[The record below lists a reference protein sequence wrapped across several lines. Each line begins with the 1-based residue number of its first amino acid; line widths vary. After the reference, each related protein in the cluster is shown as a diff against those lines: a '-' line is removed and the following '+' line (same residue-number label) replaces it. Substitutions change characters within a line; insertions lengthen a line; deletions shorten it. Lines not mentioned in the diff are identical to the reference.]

1 MKFEWQIIERTE
13 PFRHAPKSI
22 STSASENPMKTK
34 SLTHLLGNAS
44 CILMMS
50 YQAQAIEYW
59 WDSNGAAAG
68 FGNTS
73 GIWGT
78 SAFWND
84 SSAGT
89 NTPTAAVTNSSDTV
103 NFGTATLNYDN
114 ATVAV
119 GVGGVSVNS
128 IAYGAGQTRAI
139 ALGTA
144 GNTLTLAGTTP
155 TITVNNT
162 RFHQAILSPI
172 DGSAG
177 LTKAGAG
184 TLVLRGANVYTGG
197 TTVNAGTLSFGTVAS
212 KSTSGTHTFNAG
224 TTLGL
229 GYDGTASRYTATDIQ
244 NAFAG
249 IFTGNLAGITL
260 DPAVNIAIDTT
271 HAAQTFS
278 ANIGTSPRGLV
289 KIANGSNLTVTGANQ
304 YSGRTVVSGGSTLI
318 VNSLGNIAD
327 SSSNIGTN
335 STIDMLDASR
345 IDISSNSSSDKHFN
359 LLGGAIIFPGAIAF
373 THVGNISTASAGS
386 KTVTLAT
393 NDTSLINVKDFQG
406 VISNGSGT
414 IAVNK
419 SNSGNIWLSG
429 NNSYTGA
436 TSVGGGLLI
445 IGHANALGST
455 TSGTSVSNG
464 ATLGLRGGITT
475 AAESLTLNP
484 GASGAAMLS
493 NFSGNNTWSG
503 NIAAS
508 GGAGTNTRIAS
519 EAGTLN
525 LGGAVAISGTTHQL
539 VLQGD
544 GNIEITGQ
552 ITGTSFISSATNG
565 TGVRR
570 LSNDTNSFTGQVRVN
585 GGILEFTSISNLSS
599 ACSLGA
605 PSTVADGTINL
616 GFDATAAT
624 LRYVGTAVGGHTSE
638 RVIHLAGTTGT
649 YTIEA
654 NGTGPITLTSNFTAA
669 SGSKTLVLSGTNPGS
684 NSIAAIPN
692 GASGTVALTK
702 SGAGTWILVGANT
715 YTGATTISAGTLA
728 LGSNHVLPDASAVT
742 IGAGSLDVA
751 DFTDTTGTLDVTG
764 AATIDLGTGTIAFAD
779 SSAVDWT
786 GGTLNIIGTLG
797 ATSLRFGNTSNS
809 LTPAQ
814 LGLISVNGSGLG
826 TYTLN
831 ASGYLVAGA
840 SSAYETWKAANAPGS
855 HPADDTDGDGVSN
868 AVEFV
873 LGGTSAT
880 KDLDKLPAVSITDGN
895 LTFTFKRDVDSIDPA
910 TALFIETS
918 TDLATWNTSPSPY
931 TVPDGAVANNPGVT
945 VIEDTP
951 AGFDTVTLSVP
962 QGLNAK
968 KFARLKVVVTP

>member
-1 MKFEWQIIERTE
+1 MK
-13 PFRHAPKSI
+13 A
-22 STSASENPMKTK
+22 K
-34 SLTHLLGNAS
+34 SLPNPLGIAS

-59 WDSNGAAAG
+59 WDSNGTAAG
-68 FGNTS
+68 FGNT
-73 GIWGT
+73 GGTWGT
-78 SAFWND
+78 SAFWSD

-89 NTPTAAVTNSSDTV
+89 NTPTVAVTNSSDTV
-103 NFGTATLNYDN
+103 NFGTGTLNYDN
-114 ATVAV
+114 STVSVAL
-119 GVGGVSVNS
+119 GAVSVNS

-144 GNTLTLAGTTP
+144 GNILTLAGATP
-155 TITVNNT
+155 TITVNNA

-177 LTKAGAG
+177 LTKAGTG
-184 TLVLRGANVYTGG
+184 TLVLRGANTYTGG
-197 TTVNAGTLSFGTVAS
+197 TTVNAGTLSFGTIVS

-229 GYDGTASRYTATDIQ
+229 GYDGTASRFTATDIQ

-249 IFTGNLAGITL
+249 TFTGNLAGITL
-260 DPAVNIAIDTT
+260 DPAVKIAINTT

-278 ANIGTSPRGLV
+278 ANIGPSTRGLV
-289 KIANGSNLTVTGANQ
+289 KIANGSNLTITGANQ

-327 SSSNIGTN
+327 LSSNIGTN

-345 IDISSNSSSDKHFN
+345 IDISTNSSSDKHFN
-359 LLGGAIIFPGAIAF
+359 LLGSAIIFPGAIGF
-373 THVGNISTASAGS
+373 NHTGNISTASTGS

-393 NDTSLINVKDFQG
+393 NDTSPIDVKDFQG
-406 VISNGSGT
+406 GISNGSGT

-419 SNSGNIWLSG
+419 SNTGNIWLSG

-445 IGHANALGST
+445 IAHANALGST
-455 TSGTSVSNG
+455 TGGTTVSNG

-475 AAESLTLNP
+475 AAEALTLSP
-484 GASGAAMLS
+484 GTSSAAMLS
-493 NFSGNNTWSG
+493 NSSGNNTWSG

-508 GGAGTNTRIAS
+508 GGASTNTRISS
-519 EAGTLN
+519 EADKLT
-525 LGGAVAISGTTHQL
+525 LGGTVTISGTTHQL

-565 TGVRR
+565 TGIRR
-570 LSNDTNSFTGQVRVN
+570 LSNDTNSFTGQARVN
-585 GGILEFTSISNLSS
+585 GGILEFTSIANLSS

-605 PSTVADGTINL
+605 PTTIADGTINL
-616 GFDATAAT
+616 GFDATPAI
-624 LRYVGTAVGGHTSE
+624 LRYVGTALGGHTSE

-649 YTIEA
+649 YSIEA
-654 NGTGPITLTSNFTAA
+654 NGTGPITLTSNLTAA
-669 SGSKTLVLSGTNPGS
+669 SGSKTLVLSGTNTGS

-692 GASGTVALTK
+692 GASGSVALTK
-702 SGAGTWILVGANT
+702 SGTGTWILTGANT

-728 LGSNHVLPDASAVT
+728 LGSNHVFPDASAVT
-742 IGAGSLDVA
+742 IGTGTLDVA

-764 AATIDLGTGTIAFAD
+764 AATIDLGSGTIAFAD

-797 ATSLRFGNTSNS
+797 AKSLRFGNTSNS

-814 LGLISVNGSGLG
+814 LALISVNGSGLG
-826 TYTLN
+826 TYTLDV
-831 ASGYLVAGA
+831 SGYLVAGA

-855 HPADDTDGDGVSN
+855 NPDDDSDGDGVTN

-880 KDLDKLPAVSITDGN
+880 KDLDKIPSVSIGGGN

-910 TALFIETS
+910 IVLFIETS
-918 TDLATWNTSPSPY
+918 IDLGTWKTSPSPY
-931 TVPDGAVANNPGVT
+931 AVPDGAVANNPGVT
-945 VIEDTP
+945 VIEDMP
-951 AGFDTVTLSVP
+951 AGFDSVTLSLP

-968 KFARLKVVVTP
+968 NFARLKVVVTP